1 MNHYADQIEL
11 HLDCKVRIYL
21 IPKQPASSFLGE
33 GGGAGASTAAGASA
47 IVEITVGSYC
57 ASCWARRVFKFAVSR
72 QRICPP

>member
-33 GGGAGASTAAGASA
+33 GGGGRGQALPREHRPLSKLRLDRIVQVAG
-47 IVEITVGSYC
+47 
-57 ASCWARRVFKFAVSR
+57 
-72 QRICPP
+72 PD